1 MKTIFLLFIS
11 ILTVA
16 VLPAQPNFTAL
27 QLNPVYPG
35 QNSSVEFVY
44 NQSLSSLIRK
54 EPLKV
59 AVYLIGKEIK
69 AMEPILKHYGS
80 NYKGQVQTDSTTNA
94 IAFVF
99 YVGEEK
105 DVNAN
110 KGYVVPVYNNQKE
123 PVAGYYSAAANLWG
137 GGMSDYFLGIE
148 ANSGMA
154 LSVMEEGIAKDPQ
167 LKNDPEFLGNYFNF
181 LSRAKKKEAPKLIIS
196 ELKQLAAQP
205 NLSEKNYAL
214 IAQWCERF
222 KEKNKADSFRNLM
235 KAAYP
240 KGNWINVDA
249 TNALVLSLRTKKP
262 AEEKKIL
269 VEEFLKQN
277 NSDDQESIKEFLQ
290 QQVANAYVQ
299 EKNWKGLFE
308 YTKNLTAASRASM
321 FNNVSWNMAEEG
333 IENIQEAKRMSYEAT
348 SWAEN
353 EVKAP
358 AEKKPVMLTSQQW
371 EEQRKRN
378 FAMYAD
384 TYAFILYQNGEFK
397 EGLPYAKSAATYN
410 KFADAEYNERYAL
423 LAEKALP
430 ASEAQKLIE
439 GFVKSGKASA
449 KTKAALK
456 NIYVKEKGNDT
467 GYAAYLTS
475 LEEEAKIAR
484 RVEIAK
490 GMINEPAPAFT
501 LKDFEGNSVSLAS
514 LKGKVVVVDFWAT
527 WCGPCIASM
536 PGMKKAQ
543 DKYKGNANVKFL
555 FVDTWEKV
563 DNKLQNAKDFMTKKG
578 YDFHVLLDTEDNVV
592 ADFKVSGIPTKFIVD
607 GKGNI
612 RFKAVGFDGN
622 DDALVDELATMI
634 ELAGK

>member
-11 ILTVA
+11 ILAVA

-35 QNSSVEFVY
+35 QNSGVEFVY

-54 EPLKV
+54 EPIKV

-69 AMEPILKHYGS
+69 AMEPTLKHYGS
-80 NYKGQVQTDSTTNA
+80 NYKGSVQTDSTTNA

-99 YVGEEK
+99 YAGEEK

-110 KGYVVPVYNNQKE
+110 KGYVVPVYNNKKE
-123 PVAGYYSAAANLWG
+123 PVSGYYGAAANLWG

-148 ANSGMA
+148 ANAGVA
-154 LSVMEEGIAKDPQ
+154 LMVLEEGIAKDPQ
-167 LKNDPEFLGNYFNF
+167 LKYDPEFLGNSFNF
-181 LSRAKKKEAPKLIIS
+181 LSRAKKKEAKHLITK
-196 ELKQLAAQP
+196 ELQLFAAKP
-205 NLSEKNYAL
+205 NLSEIDYTL
-214 IAQWCERF
+214 IAQWYDRF
-222 KEKNKADSFRNLM
+222 KEKNVADSFRNIM
-235 KAAYP
+235 KTTYP
-240 KGNWINVDA
+240 KGNWVKADA
-249 TNALVLSLRTKKP
+249 TNALVLSLRAKKP
-262 AEEKKIL
+262 ADEKKAQ

-277 NSDDQESIKEFLQ
+277 SSDNQESIKEFLQ

-308 YTKNLTAASRASM
+308 YAKNLTAASRASM

-358 AEKKPVMLTSQQW
+358 TEKKPAMLTGLQW

-384 TYAFILYQNGEFK
+384 TYAFILYQNGTYK

-439 GFVKSGKASA
+439 GFVKSGKASV
-449 KTKAALK
+449 KTKDALK
-456 NIYVKEKGNDT
+456 NIYVKEKGSDT
-467 GYAAYLTS
+467 GYAAYLTN

-484 RVEIAK
+484 RAEIAK
-490 GMINEPAPAFT
+490 GMINEPAPAFA

-543 DKYKGNANVKFL
+543 DKYKGNPNVKFL

-592 ADFKVSGIPTKFIVD
+592 SDFKVSGIPTKFIVD
-607 GKGNI
+607 GNGNI

-622 DDALVDELATMI
+622 DDALVEELTTMI

>member
-11 ILTVA
+11 ILAVA

-35 QNSSVEFVY
+35 QNSGVEFVY

-54 EPLKV
+54 EPIKV

-69 AMEPILKHYGS
+69 AMEPTLKHYGS
-80 NYKGQVQTDSTTNA
+80 NYKGSVQTDSTTNA

-99 YVGEEK
+99 YAGEEK

-110 KGYVVPVYNNQKE
+110 KGYVVPVYNNKKE
-123 PVAGYYSAAANLWG
+123 PVSGYYGAAANLWG

-148 ANSGMA
+148 ANTGVA
-154 LSVMEEGIAKDPQ
+154 LMVLEEGIAKDPQ
-167 LKNDPEFLGNYFNF
+167 LKYDPEFLGNYFNF
-181 LSRAKKKEAPKLIIS
+181 LSRAKKKEAKHLITK
-196 ELKQLAAQP
+196 ELQLFAAKP
-205 NLSEKNYAL
+205 NLSEIDYTL
-214 IAQWCERF
+214 IAQWYDRF
-222 KEKNKADSFRNLM
+222 KEKNVADSFRNIM
-235 KAAYP
+235 KTTYP
-240 KGNWINVDA
+240 KGNWVKADA
-249 TNALVLSLRTKKP
+249 TNALVLSLRAKKP
-262 AEEKKIL
+262 ADEKKAQ

-277 NSDDQESIKEFLQ
+277 SSDNQESIKEFLQ

-308 YTKNLTAASRASM
+308 YAKNLTAASRASM

-358 AEKKPVMLTSQQW
+358 TEKKPAMLTGLQW

-384 TYAFILYQNGEFK
+384 TYAFILYQNETYK

-456 NIYVKEKGNDT
+456 NIYVKEKGSDT
-467 GYAAYLTS
+467 GYAAYLTN
-475 LEEEAKIAR
+475 LEEEAIIAR
-484 RVEIAK
+484 RAEIAK
-490 GMINEPAPAFT
+490 GMINEPAPAFA

-543 DKYKGNANVKFL
+543 DKYKGNPNVKFL

-592 ADFKVSGIPTKFIVD
+592 SDFKVSGIPTKFIVD

-622 DDALVDELATMI
+622 DDALVEELTTMI

>member
-1 MKTIFLLFIS
+1 
-11 ILTVA
+11 
-16 VLPAQPNFTAL
+16 
-27 QLNPVYPG
+27 
-35 QNSSVEFVY
+35 
-44 NQSLSSLIRK
+44 
-54 EPLKV
+54 
-59 AVYLIGKEIK
+59 
-69 AMEPILKHYGS
+69 
-80 NYKGQVQTDSTTNA
+80 
-94 IAFVF
+94 
-99 YVGEEK
+99 
-105 DVNAN
+105 
-110 KGYVVPVYNNQKE
+110 
-123 PVAGYYSAAANLWG
+123 
-137 GGMSDYFLGIE
+137 
-148 ANSGMA
+148 
-154 LSVMEEGIAKDPQ
+154 
-167 LKNDPEFLGNYFNF
+167 
-181 LSRAKKKEAPKLIIS
+181 
-196 ELKQLAAQP
+196 
-205 NLSEKNYAL
+205 
-214 IAQWCERF
+214 
-222 KEKNKADSFRNLM
+222 
-235 KAAYP
+235 
-240 KGNWINVDA
+240 
-249 TNALVLSLRTKKP
+249 VLSLRAKKP
-262 AEEKKIL
+262 ADEKKAQ

-277 NSDDQESIKEFLQ
+277 SSDNQESIKEFLQ

-308 YTKNLTAASRASM
+308 YAKNLTAASRASM

-358 AEKKPVMLTSQQW
+358 TEKKPAMLTGLQW

-384 TYAFILYQNGEFK
+384 TYAFILYQNETYK

-456 NIYVKEKGNDT
+456 NIYVKEKGSDT
-467 GYAAYLTS
+467 GYAAYLTN
-475 LEEEAKIAR
+475 LEEEAIIAR
-484 RVEIAK
+484 RAEIAK
-490 GMINEPAPAFT
+490 GMINEPAPAFA

-543 DKYKGNANVKFL
+543 DKYKGNPNVKFL

-592 ADFKVSGIPTKFIVD
+592 SDFKVSGIPTKFIVD

-622 DDALVDELATMI
+622 DDALVEELTTMI

>member
-11 ILTVA
+11 ILAVA

-35 QNSSVEFVY
+35 QNSGVEFVY

-54 EPLKV
+54 EPIKV

-69 AMEPILKHYGS
+69 AMEPTLKHYGS
-80 NYKGQVQTDSTTNA
+80 NYKGWVQTDSTTNA

-99 YVGEEK
+99 YAGEEK

-110 KGYVVPVYNNQKE
+110 KGYVVPVYNNKKE
-123 PVAGYYSAAANLWG
+123 PVSGYYGAAANLWG

-148 ANSGMA
+148 ANAGVA
-154 LSVMEEGIAKDPQ
+154 LMVLEEGIAKDPQ
-167 LKNDPEFLGNYFNF
+167 LKYDPEFLGNYFNF
-181 LSRAKKKEAPKLIIS
+181 LSRAKKKEAKHLITK
-196 ELKQLAAQP
+196 ELQLFAAKP
-205 NLSEKNYAL
+205 NLSEIDYTL
-214 IAQWCERF
+214 IAQWYDRF
-222 KEKNKADSFRNLM
+222 KEKNVADSFRNIM
-235 KAAYP
+235 KTTYP
-240 KGNWINVDA
+240 KGNWVKADA
-249 TNALVLSLRTKKP
+249 TNALVLSLRAKKP
-262 AEEKKIL
+262 ADEKKAQ

-277 NSDDQESIKEFLQ
+277 SSDNQESIKEFLQ

-308 YTKNLTAASRASM
+308 YAKNLTAASRASM

-358 AEKKPVMLTSQQW
+358 TEKKPAMLTGLQW

-384 TYAFILYQNGEFK
+384 TYAFILYQNETYK

-456 NIYVKEKGNDT
+456 NIYVKEKGSDT
-467 GYAAYLTS
+467 GYAAYLTN
-475 LEEEAKIAR
+475 LEEEAIIAR
-484 RVEIAK
+484 RAEIAK
-490 GMINEPAPAFT
+490 GMINEPAPAFA

-543 DKYKGNANVKFL
+543 DKYKGNPNVKFL

-592 ADFKVSGIPTKFIVD
+592 SDFKVSGIPTKFIVD
-607 GKGNI
+607 GNGNI

-622 DDALVDELATMI
+622 DDALVEELTTMI

>member
-11 ILTVA
+11 ILAVA

-35 QNSSVEFVY
+35 QNSGVEFVY

-54 EPLKV
+54 EPIKV

-69 AMEPILKHYGS
+69 AMEPTLKHYGS
-80 NYKGQVQTDSTTNA
+80 NYKGWVQTDSTTNA

-99 YVGEEK
+99 YAGEEK

-110 KGYVVPVYNNQKE
+110 KGYVVPVYNNKKE
-123 PVAGYYSAAANLWG
+123 PVSGYYGAAANLWG

-148 ANSGMA
+148 ANAGVA
-154 LSVMEEGIAKDPQ
+154 LMVLEEGIAKDPQ
-167 LKNDPEFLGNYFNF
+167 LKYDPEFLGNYFNF
-181 LSRAKKKEAPKLIIS
+181 LSRAKKKEAKHLITK
-196 ELKQLAAQP
+196 ELQLFAAKP
-205 NLSEKNYAL
+205 NLSEIDYTL
-214 IAQWCERF
+214 IAQWYDRF
-222 KEKNKADSFRNLM
+222 KEKNVADSFRNIM
-235 KAAYP
+235 KTTYP
-240 KGNWINVDA
+240 KGNWVKADA
-249 TNALVLSLRTKKP
+249 TNALVLSLRAKKP
-262 AEEKKIL
+262 ADEKKAQ

-277 NSDDQESIKEFLQ
+277 SSDNQESIKEFLQ

-308 YTKNLTAASRASM
+308 YAKNLTAASRASM

-358 AEKKPVMLTSQQW
+358 TEKKPAMLTGLQW

-384 TYAFILYQNGEFK
+384 TYAFILYQNGTYK

-456 NIYVKEKGNDT
+456 NIYVKEKGSDT
-467 GYAAYLTS
+467 GYAAYLTN
-475 LEEEAKIAR
+475 LEEEAIIAR
-484 RVEIAK
+484 RAEIAK
-490 GMINEPAPAFT
+490 GMINEPAPAFA

-543 DKYKGNANVKFL
+543 DKYKGNPNVKFL

-592 ADFKVSGIPTKFIVD
+592 SDFKVSGIPTKFIVD

-622 DDALVDELATMI
+622 DDALVEELTTMI

>member
-11 ILTVA
+11 ILAVA

-35 QNSSVEFVY
+35 QNSGVEFVY

-54 EPLKV
+54 EPIKV

-69 AMEPILKHYGS
+69 AMEPTLKHYGS
-80 NYKGQVQTDSTTNA
+80 NYKGWVQTDSTTNA

-99 YVGEEK
+99 YAGEEK

-110 KGYVVPVYNNQKE
+110 KGYVVPVYNNKKE
-123 PVAGYYSAAANLWG
+123 PVSGYYGAAANLWG

-148 ANSGMA
+148 ANTGVA
-154 LSVMEEGIAKDPQ
+154 LMVLEEGIAKDPQ
-167 LKNDPEFLGNYFNF
+167 LKYDPEFLGNYFNF
-181 LSRAKKKEAPKLIIS
+181 LSRAKKKEAKHLITK
-196 ELKQLAAQP
+196 ELQLFAAKP
-205 NLSEKNYAL
+205 NLSEIDYTL
-214 IAQWCERF
+214 IAQWYDRF
-222 KEKNKADSFRNLM
+222 KEKNVADSFRNIM
-235 KAAYP
+235 KTTYP
-240 KGNWINVDA
+240 KGNWVKADA
-249 TNALVLSLRTKKP
+249 TNALVLSLRAKKP
-262 AEEKKIL
+262 ADEKKAQ

-277 NSDDQESIKEFLQ
+277 SSDNQESIKEFLQ

-308 YTKNLTAASRASM
+308 YAKNLTAASRASM

-358 AEKKPVMLTSQQW
+358 TEKKPAMLTGLQW

-384 TYAFILYQNGEFK
+384 TYAFILYQNGTYK

-456 NIYVKEKGNDT
+456 NIYVKEKGSDT
-467 GYAAYLTS
+467 GYAAYLTN

-484 RVEIAK
+484 RAEIAK
-490 GMINEPAPAFT
+490 GMINEPAPAFA

-543 DKYKGNANVKFL
+543 DKYKGNPNVKFL

-592 ADFKVSGIPTKFIVD
+592 SDFKVSGIPTKFIVD

-622 DDALVDELATMI
+622 DDALVEELTTMI

>member
-11 ILTVA
+11 ILAVA

-35 QNSSVEFVY
+35 QNSGVEFVY

-54 EPLKV
+54 EPIKV

-69 AMEPILKHYGS
+69 AMEPTLKHYGS
-80 NYKGQVQTDSTTNA
+80 NYKGWVQTDSTTNA

-99 YVGEEK
+99 YAGEEK

-110 KGYVVPVYNNQKE
+110 KGYVVPVYNNKKE
-123 PVAGYYSAAANLWG
+123 PVSGYYGAAANLWG

-148 ANSGMA
+148 ANTGVA
-154 LSVMEEGIAKDPQ
+154 LMVLEEGIAKDPQ
-167 LKNDPEFLGNYFNF
+167 LKYDPEFLGNYFNF
-181 LSRAKKKEAPKLIIS
+181 LSRAKKKEAKHLITK
-196 ELKQLAAQP
+196 ELQLFAAKP
-205 NLSEKNYAL
+205 NLSEIDYTL
-214 IAQWCERF
+214 IAQWYDRF
-222 KEKNKADSFRNLM
+222 KEKNVADSFRNIM
-235 KAAYP
+235 KTTYP
-240 KGNWINVDA
+240 KGNWVKADA
-249 TNALVLSLRTKKP
+249 TNALVLSLRAKKP
-262 AEEKKIL
+262 ADEKKAQ

-277 NSDDQESIKEFLQ
+277 SSDNQESIKEFLQ

-308 YTKNLTAASRASM
+308 YAKNLTAASRASM

-358 AEKKPVMLTSQQW
+358 TEKKPAMLTGLQW

-384 TYAFILYQNGEFK
+384 TYAFILYQNETYK

-456 NIYVKEKGNDT
+456 NIYVKEKGSDT
-467 GYAAYLTS
+467 GYAAYLTN

-484 RVEIAK
+484 RAEIAK
-490 GMINEPAPAFT
+490 GMINEPAPAFA

-543 DKYKGNANVKFL
+543 DKYKGNPNVKFL

-592 ADFKVSGIPTKFIVD
+592 SDFKVSGIPTKFIVD

-622 DDALVDELATMI
+622 DDALVEELTTMI

>member
-11 ILTVA
+11 ILAVA

-35 QNSSVEFVY
+35 QNSGVEFVY

-54 EPLKV
+54 EPIKV

-69 AMEPILKHYGS
+69 AMEPTLKHYGS
-80 NYKGQVQTDSTTNA
+80 NYKGWVQTDSTTNA

-99 YVGEEK
+99 YAGEEK

-110 KGYVVPVYNNQKE
+110 KGYVVPVYNNKKE
-123 PVAGYYSAAANLWG
+123 PVRGYYGAAANLWG

-148 ANSGMA
+148 ANTGVA
-154 LSVMEEGIAKDPQ
+154 LMVLEEGIAKDPQ
-167 LKNDPEFLGNYFNF
+167 LKYDPEFLGNYFNF
-181 LSRAKKKEAPKLIIS
+181 LSRAKKKEAKHLITK
-196 ELKQLAAQP
+196 ELQLFAAKP
-205 NLSEKNYAL
+205 NLSEIDYTL
-214 IAQWCERF
+214 IAQWYDRF
-222 KEKNKADSFRNLM
+222 KEKNVADSFRNIM
-235 KAAYP
+235 KTTYP
-240 KGNWINVDA
+240 KGNWVKADA
-249 TNALVLSLRTKKP
+249 TNALVLSLRAKKP
-262 AEEKKIL
+262 ADEKKAQ

-277 NSDDQESIKEFLQ
+277 SSDNQESIKEFLQ

-308 YTKNLTAASRASM
+308 YAKNLTAASRASM

-358 AEKKPVMLTSQQW
+358 TEKKPAMLTGLQW

-384 TYAFILYQNGEFK
+384 TYAFILYQNGTYK

-456 NIYVKEKGNDT
+456 NIYVKEKGSDT
-467 GYAAYLTS
+467 GYAAYLTN
-475 LEEEAKIAR
+475 LEEEAIIAR
-484 RVEIAK
+484 RAEIAK
-490 GMINEPAPAFT
+490 GMINEPAPAFA

-543 DKYKGNANVKFL
+543 DKYKGNPNVKFL

-592 ADFKVSGIPTKFIVD
+592 SDFKVSGIPTKFIVD

-622 DDALVDELATMI
+622 DDALVEELTTMI

>member
-11 ILTVA
+11 ILAVA

-35 QNSSVEFVY
+35 QNSGVEFVY

-54 EPLKV
+54 EPIKV

-69 AMEPILKHYGS
+69 AMEPTLKHYGS
-80 NYKGQVQTDSTTNA
+80 NYKGSVQTDSTTNA

-99 YVGEEK
+99 YAGEEK

-110 KGYVVPVYNNQKE
+110 KGYVVPVYNNKKE
-123 PVAGYYSAAANLWG
+123 PVRGYYGAAANLWG

-148 ANSGMA
+148 ANTGVA
-154 LSVMEEGIAKDPQ
+154 LMVLEEGIAKDPQ
-167 LKNDPEFLGNYFNF
+167 LKYDPEFLGNYFNF
-181 LSRAKKKEAPKLIIS
+181 LSRAKKKEAKHLITK
-196 ELKQLAAQP
+196 ELQLFAAKP
-205 NLSEKNYAL
+205 NLSEIDYTL
-214 IAQWCERF
+214 IAQWYDRF
-222 KEKNKADSFRNLM
+222 KEKNVADSFRNIM
-235 KAAYP
+235 KTTYP
-240 KGNWINVDA
+240 KGNWVKADA
-249 TNALVLSLRTKKP
+249 TNALVLSLRAKKP
-262 AEEKKIL
+262 ADEKKAQ

-277 NSDDQESIKEFLQ
+277 SSDNQESIKEFLQ

-308 YTKNLTAASRASM
+308 YAKNLTAASRASM

-358 AEKKPVMLTSQQW
+358 TEKKPAMLTGLQW

-384 TYAFILYQNGEFK
+384 TYAFILYQNGTYK

-439 GFVKSGKASA
+439 GFVKSGKASV
-449 KTKAALK
+449 KTKDALK
-456 NIYVKEKGNDT
+456 NIYVKEKGSDT
-467 GYAAYLTS
+467 GYAAYLTN

-484 RVEIAK
+484 RAEIAK
-490 GMINEPAPAFT
+490 GMINEPAPAFA

-543 DKYKGNANVKFL
+543 DKYKGNPNVKFL

-592 ADFKVSGIPTKFIVD
+592 SDFKVSGIPTKFIVD
-607 GKGNI
+607 GNGNI

-622 DDALVDELATMI
+622 DDALVEELTTMI

>member
-11 ILTVA
+11 ILAVA

-35 QNSSVEFVY
+35 QNSGVEFVY

-54 EPLKV
+54 EPIKV

-69 AMEPILKHYGS
+69 AMEPTLKHYGS
-80 NYKGQVQTDSTTNA
+80 NYKGWVQTDSTTNA

-99 YVGEEK
+99 YAGEEK

-110 KGYVVPVYNNQKE
+110 KGYVVPVYNNKKE
-123 PVAGYYSAAANLWG
+123 PVSGYYGAAANLWG

-148 ANSGMA
+148 ANTGVA
-154 LSVMEEGIAKDPQ
+154 LMVLEEGIAKDPQ
-167 LKNDPEFLGNYFNF
+167 LKYDPEFLGNYFNF
-181 LSRAKKKEAPKLIIS
+181 LSRAKKKEAKHLITK
-196 ELKQLAAQP
+196 ELQLFAAKP
-205 NLSEKNYAL
+205 NLSEIDYTL
-214 IAQWCERF
+214 IAQWYDRF
-222 KEKNKADSFRNLM
+222 KEKNVADSFRNIM
-235 KAAYP
+235 KTTYP
-240 KGNWINVDA
+240 KGNWVKADA
-249 TNALVLSLRTKKP
+249 TNALVLSLRAKKP
-262 AEEKKIL
+262 ADEKKAQ

-277 NSDDQESIKEFLQ
+277 SSDNQESIKEFLQ

-308 YTKNLTAASRASM
+308 YAKNLTAASRASM

-358 AEKKPVMLTSQQW
+358 TEKKPAMLTGLQW

-384 TYAFILYQNGEFK
+384 TYAFILYQNGTYK

-456 NIYVKEKGNDT
+456 NIYVKEKGSDT
-467 GYAAYLTS
+467 GYAAYLTN

-484 RVEIAK
+484 RAEIAK
-490 GMINEPAPAFT
+490 GMINEPAPAFA

-543 DKYKGNANVKFL
+543 DKYKGNPNVKFL

-592 ADFKVSGIPTKFIVD
+592 SDFKVSGIPTKFIVD
-607 GKGNI
+607 GNGNI

-622 DDALVDELATMI
+622 DDALVEELTTMI

>member
-1 MKTIFLLFIS
+1 METIFLLFIS
-11 ILTVA
+11 ILAVA

-35 QNSSVEFVY
+35 QNSGVEFVY

-54 EPLKV
+54 EPIKV

-69 AMEPILKHYGS
+69 AMEPTLKHYGS
-80 NYKGQVQTDSTTNA
+80 NYKGSVQTDSTTNA

-99 YVGEEK
+99 YAGEEK

-110 KGYVVPVYNNQKE
+110 KGYVVPVYNNKKE
-123 PVAGYYSAAANLWG
+123 PVRGYYGAAANLWG

-148 ANSGMA
+148 ANTGVA
-154 LSVMEEGIAKDPQ
+154 LMVLEEGIAKDPQ
-167 LKNDPEFLGNYFNF
+167 LKYDPEFLGNYFNF
-181 LSRAKKKEAPKLIIS
+181 LSRAKKKEAKHLITK
-196 ELKQLAAQP
+196 ELQLFAAKP
-205 NLSEKNYAL
+205 NLSEIDYTL
-214 IAQWCERF
+214 IAQWYDRF
-222 KEKNKADSFRNLM
+222 KEKNVADSFRNIM
-235 KAAYP
+235 KTTYP
-240 KGNWINVDA
+240 KGNWVKADA
-249 TNALVLSLRTKKP
+249 TNALVLSLRAKKP
-262 AEEKKIL
+262 ADEKKAQ

-277 NSDDQESIKEFLQ
+277 SSDNQESIKEFLQ

-308 YTKNLTAASRASM
+308 YAKNLTAASRASM

-358 AEKKPVMLTSQQW
+358 TEKKPAMLTGLQW

-384 TYAFILYQNGEFK
+384 TYAFILYQNETYK

-456 NIYVKEKGNDT
+456 NIYVKEKGSDT
-467 GYAAYLTS
+467 GYAAYLTN

-484 RVEIAK
+484 RAEIAK
-490 GMINEPAPAFT
+490 GMINEPAPAFA

-543 DKYKGNANVKFL
+543 DKYKGNPNVKFL

-592 ADFKVSGIPTKFIVD
+592 SDFKVSGIPTKFIVD

-622 DDALVDELATMI
+622 DDALVEELTTMI

>member
-11 ILTVA
+11 ILAVA

-35 QNSSVEFVY
+35 QNSGVEFVY

-54 EPLKV
+54 EPIKV

-69 AMEPILKHYGS
+69 AMEPTLKHYGS
-80 NYKGQVQTDSTTNA
+80 NYKGSVQTDSTTNA

-99 YVGEEK
+99 YAGEEK

-110 KGYVVPVYNNQKE
+110 KGYVVPVYNNKKE
-123 PVAGYYSAAANLWG
+123 PVRGYYGAAANLWG

-148 ANSGMA
+148 ANTGVA
-154 LSVMEEGIAKDPQ
+154 LMVLEEGIAKDPQ
-167 LKNDPEFLGNYFNF
+167 LKYDPEFLGNYFNF
-181 LSRAKKKEAPKLIIS
+181 LSRAKKKEAKHLITK
-196 ELKQLAAQP
+196 ELQLFAAKP
-205 NLSEKNYAL
+205 NLSEIDYTL
-214 IAQWCERF
+214 IAQWYDRF
-222 KEKNKADSFRNLM
+222 KEKNVADSFRNIM
-235 KAAYP
+235 KTTYP
-240 KGNWINVDA
+240 KGNWVKADA
-249 TNALVLSLRTKKP
+249 TNALVLSLRAKKP
-262 AEEKKIL
+262 ADEKKAQ

-277 NSDDQESIKEFLQ
+277 SSDNQESIKEFLQ

-308 YTKNLTAASRASM
+308 YAKNLTAASRASM

-358 AEKKPVMLTSQQW
+358 TEKKPAMLTGLQW

-384 TYAFILYQNGEFK
+384 TYAFILYQNETYK

-456 NIYVKEKGNDT
+456 NIYVKEKGSDT
-467 GYAAYLTS
+467 GYAAYLTN
-475 LEEEAKIAR
+475 LEEEAIIAR
-484 RVEIAK
+484 RAEIAK
-490 GMINEPAPAFT
+490 GMINEPAPAFA

-543 DKYKGNANVKFL
+543 DKYKGNPNVKFL

-592 ADFKVSGIPTKFIVD
+592 SDFKVSGIPTKFIVD

-622 DDALVDELATMI
+622 DDALVEELTTMI

>member
-11 ILTVA
+11 ILAVA

-35 QNSSVEFVY
+35 QNSGVEFVY

-54 EPLKV
+54 EPIKV

-69 AMEPILKHYGS
+69 AMEPTLKHYGS
-80 NYKGQVQTDSTTNA
+80 NYKGSVQTDSTTNA

-110 KGYVVPVYNNQKE
+110 KGYVVPVYNNKKE
-123 PVAGYYSAAANLWG
+123 PVRGYYGAAANLWG

-148 ANSGMA
+148 ANTGVA
-154 LSVMEEGIAKDPQ
+154 LMVLEEGIAKDPQ
-167 LKNDPEFLGNYFNF
+167 LKYDPEFLGNYFNF
-181 LSRAKKKEAPKLIIS
+181 LSRAKKKEAKHLITK
-196 ELKQLAAQP
+196 ELQLFAAKP
-205 NLSEKNYAL
+205 NLSEIDYTL
-214 IAQWCERF
+214 IAQWYDRF
-222 KEKNKADSFRNLM
+222 KEKNVADSFRNIM
-235 KAAYP
+235 KTTYP
-240 KGNWINVDA
+240 KGNWVKADA
-249 TNALVLSLRTKKP
+249 TNALVLSLRAKKP
-262 AEEKKIL
+262 ADEKKAQ

-277 NSDDQESIKEFLQ
+277 SSDNQESIKEFLQ

-308 YTKNLTAASRASM
+308 YAKNLTAASRASM

-358 AEKKPVMLTSQQW
+358 TEKKPAMLTGLQW

-384 TYAFILYQNGEFK
+384 TYAFILYQNGTYK

-456 NIYVKEKGNDT
+456 NIYVKEKGSDT
-467 GYAAYLTS
+467 GYAAYLTN

-484 RVEIAK
+484 RAEIAK
-490 GMINEPAPAFT
+490 GMINEPAPAFA

-543 DKYKGNANVKFL
+543 DKYKGNPNVKFL

-592 ADFKVSGIPTKFIVD
+592 SDFKVSGIPTKFIVD

-622 DDALVDELATMI
+622 DDALVEELTTMI

>member
-11 ILTVA
+11 ILAVA

-35 QNSSVEFVY
+35 QNSGVEFVY

-54 EPLKV
+54 EPIKV

-69 AMEPILKHYGS
+69 AMEPTLKHYGS
-80 NYKGQVQTDSTTNA
+80 NYKGWVQTDSTTNA

-99 YVGEEK
+99 YAGEEK

-110 KGYVVPVYNNQKE
+110 KGYVVPVYNNKKE
-123 PVAGYYSAAANLWG
+123 PVSGYYGAAANLWG

-148 ANSGMA
+148 ANTGVA
-154 LSVMEEGIAKDPQ
+154 LMVLEEGIAKDPQ
-167 LKNDPEFLGNYFNF
+167 LKYDPEFLGNYFNF
-181 LSRAKKKEAPKLIIS
+181 LSRAKKKEAKHLITK
-196 ELKQLAAQP
+196 ELQLFAAKP
-205 NLSEKNYAL
+205 NLSEIDYTL
-214 IAQWCERF
+214 IAQWYDRF
-222 KEKNKADSFRNLM
+222 KEKNVADSFRNIM
-235 KAAYP
+235 KTTYP
-240 KGNWINVDA
+240 KGNWVKADA
-249 TNALVLSLRTKKP
+249 TNALVLSLRAKKP
-262 AEEKKIL
+262 ADEKKAQ

-277 NSDDQESIKEFLQ
+277 SSDNQESIKEFLQ

-308 YTKNLTAASRASM
+308 YAKNLTAASRASM

-358 AEKKPVMLTSQQW
+358 TEKKPAMLTGLQW

-384 TYAFILYQNGEFK
+384 TYAFILYQNGTYK

-456 NIYVKEKGNDT
+456 NIYVKEKGSDT
-467 GYAAYLTS
+467 GYAAYLTN
-475 LEEEAKIAR
+475 LEEEAIIAR
-484 RVEIAK
+484 RAEIAK
-490 GMINEPAPAFT
+490 GMINEPAPAFA

-543 DKYKGNANVKFL
+543 DKYKGNPNVKFL

-592 ADFKVSGIPTKFIVD
+592 SDFKVSGIPTKFIVD
-607 GKGNI
+607 GNGNI

-622 DDALVDELATMI
+622 DDALVEELTTMI

>member
-11 ILTVA
+11 ILAVA

-35 QNSSVEFVY
+35 QNSGVEFVY

-54 EPLKV
+54 EPIKV

-69 AMEPILKHYGS
+69 AMEPTLKHYGS
-80 NYKGQVQTDSTTNA
+80 NYKGWVQTDSTTNA

-99 YVGEEK
+99 YAGEEK

-110 KGYVVPVYNNQKE
+110 KGYVVPVYNNKKE
-123 PVAGYYSAAANLWG
+123 PVSGYYGAAANLWG

-148 ANSGMA
+148 ANTGVA
-154 LSVMEEGIAKDPQ
+154 LMVLEEGIAKDPQ
-167 LKNDPEFLGNYFNF
+167 LKYDPEFLGNYFNF
-181 LSRAKKKEAPKLIIS
+181 LSRAKKKEAKHLITK
-196 ELKQLAAQP
+196 ELQLFAAKP
-205 NLSEKNYAL
+205 NLSEIDYTL
-214 IAQWCERF
+214 IAQWYDRF
-222 KEKNKADSFRNLM
+222 KEKNVADSFRNIM
-235 KAAYP
+235 KTTYP
-240 KGNWINVDA
+240 KGNWVKADA
-249 TNALVLSLRTKKP
+249 TNALVLSLRAKKP
-262 AEEKKIL
+262 ADEKKAQ

-277 NSDDQESIKEFLQ
+277 SSDNQESIKEFLQ

-308 YTKNLTAASRASM
+308 YAKNLTAASRASM

-358 AEKKPVMLTSQQW
+358 TEKKPAMLTGLQW

-384 TYAFILYQNGEFK
+384 TYAFILYQNGTYK

-439 GFVKSGKASA
+439 GFVKSGKASV
-449 KTKAALK
+449 KTKDALK
-456 NIYVKEKGNDT
+456 NIYVKEKGSDT
-467 GYAAYLTS
+467 GYAAYLTN

-484 RVEIAK
+484 RAEIAK
-490 GMINEPAPAFT
+490 GMINEPAPAFA

-543 DKYKGNANVKFL
+543 DKYKGNPNVKFL

-592 ADFKVSGIPTKFIVD
+592 SDFKVSGIPTKFIVD

-622 DDALVDELATMI
+622 DDALVEELTTMI

>member
-11 ILTVA
+11 ILAVA

-35 QNSSVEFVY
+35 QNSGVEFVY

-54 EPLKV
+54 EPIKV

-69 AMEPILKHYGS
+69 AMEPTLKHYGS
-80 NYKGQVQTDSTTNA
+80 NYKGSVQTDSTTNA

-99 YVGEEK
+99 YAGEEK

-110 KGYVVPVYNNQKE
+110 KGYVVPVYNNKKE
-123 PVAGYYSAAANLWG
+123 PVSGYYGAAANLWG

-148 ANSGMA
+148 ANAGVA
-154 LSVMEEGIAKDPQ
+154 LMVLEEGIAKDPQ
-167 LKNDPEFLGNYFNF
+167 LKYDPEFLGNYFNF
-181 LSRAKKKEAPKLIIS
+181 LSRAKKKEAKHLITK
-196 ELKQLAAQP
+196 ELQLFAAKP
-205 NLSEKNYAL
+205 NLSEIDYTL
-214 IAQWCERF
+214 IAQWYDRF
-222 KEKNKADSFRNLM
+222 KEKNVADSFRNIM
-235 KAAYP
+235 KTTYP
-240 KGNWINVDA
+240 KGNWVKADA
-249 TNALVLSLRTKKP
+249 TNALVLSLRAKKP
-262 AEEKKIL
+262 ADEKKAQ

-277 NSDDQESIKEFLQ
+277 SSDNQESIKEFLQ

-308 YTKNLTAASRASM
+308 YAKNLTAASRASM

-358 AEKKPVMLTSQQW
+358 TEKKPAMLTGLQW

-384 TYAFILYQNGEFK
+384 TYAFILYQNGTYK

-456 NIYVKEKGNDT
+456 NIYVKEKGSDT
-467 GYAAYLTS
+467 GYAAYLTN
-475 LEEEAKIAR
+475 LEEEAIIAR
-484 RVEIAK
+484 RAEIAK
-490 GMINEPAPAFT
+490 GMINEPAPAFA

-543 DKYKGNANVKFL
+543 DKYKGNPNVKFL

-592 ADFKVSGIPTKFIVD
+592 SDFKVSGIPTKFIVD

-622 DDALVDELATMI
+622 DDALVEELTTMI

>member
-11 ILTVA
+11 ILAVA

-35 QNSSVEFVY
+35 QNSGVEFVY

-54 EPLKV
+54 EPIKV

-69 AMEPILKHYGS
+69 AMEPTLKHYGS
-80 NYKGQVQTDSTTNA
+80 NYKGWVQTDSTTNA

-99 YVGEEK
+99 YAGEEK

-110 KGYVVPVYNNQKE
+110 KGYVVPVYNKKE
-123 PVAGYYSAAANLWG
+123 PVSGYYGAAANLWG

-148 ANSGMA
+148 ANTGVA
-154 LSVMEEGIAKDPQ
+154 LMVLEEGIAKDPQ
-167 LKNDPEFLGNYFNF
+167 LKYDPEFLGNYFNF
-181 LSRAKKKEAPKLIIS
+181 LSRAKKKEAKHLITK
-196 ELKQLAAQP
+196 ELQLFAAKP
-205 NLSEKNYAL
+205 NLSEIDYTL
-214 IAQWCERF
+214 IAQWYDRF
-222 KEKNKADSFRNLM
+222 KEKNVADSFRNIM
-235 KAAYP
+235 KTTYP
-240 KGNWINVDA
+240 KGNWVKADA
-249 TNALVLSLRTKKP
+249 TNALVLSLRAKKP
-262 AEEKKIL
+262 ADEKKAQ

-277 NSDDQESIKEFLQ
+277 SSDNQESIKEFLQ

-308 YTKNLTAASRASM
+308 YAKNLTAASRASM
-321 FNNVSWNMAEEG
+321 FNNVSWNMVEEG

-358 AEKKPVMLTSQQW
+358 TEKKPAMLTGLQW

-384 TYAFILYQNGEFK
+384 TYAFILYQNETYK

-410 KFADAEYNERYAL
+410 KFPDAEYNERYAL

-456 NIYVKEKGNDT
+456 NIYVKEKGSDT
-467 GYAAYLTS
+467 GYAAYLTN
-475 LEEEAKIAR
+475 LEEEAIIAR
-484 RVEIAK
+484 RAEIAK
-490 GMINEPAPAFT
+490 GMINEPAPAFA

-543 DKYKGNANVKFL
+543 DKYKGNPNVKFL

-592 ADFKVSGIPTKFIVD
+592 SDFKVSGIPTKFIVD

-622 DDALVDELATMI
+622 DDALVEELTTMI

>member
-11 ILTVA
+11 ILAVA

-35 QNSSVEFVY
+35 QNSGVEFVY

-54 EPLKV
+54 EPIKV

-69 AMEPILKHYGS
+69 AMEPTLKHYGS
-80 NYKGQVQTDSTTNA
+80 NYKGWVQTDSTTNA

-99 YVGEEK
+99 YAGEEK

-110 KGYVVPVYNNQKE
+110 KGYVVPVYNNKKE
-123 PVAGYYSAAANLWG
+123 PVSGYYGAAANLWG

-148 ANSGMA
+148 ANTGVA
-154 LSVMEEGIAKDPQ
+154 LMVLEEGIAKDPQ
-167 LKNDPEFLGNYFNF
+167 LKYDPEFLGNYFNF
-181 LSRAKKKEAPKLIIS
+181 LSRAKKKEAKHLITK
-196 ELKQLAAQP
+196 ELQLFAAKP
-205 NLSEKNYAL
+205 NLSEIDYTL
-214 IAQWCERF
+214 IAQWYDRF
-222 KEKNKADSFRNLM
+222 KEKNVADSFRNIM
-235 KAAYP
+235 KTTYP
-240 KGNWINVDA
+240 KGNWVKADA
-249 TNALVLSLRTKKP
+249 TNALVLSLRAKKP
-262 AEEKKIL
+262 ADEKKAQ

-277 NSDDQESIKEFLQ
+277 SSDNQESIKEFLQ

-308 YTKNLTAASRASM
+308 YAKNLTAASRASM

-358 AEKKPVMLTSQQW
+358 TEKKPAMLTGLQW

-384 TYAFILYQNGEFK
+384 TYAFILYQNETYK

-439 GFVKSGKASA
+439 GFVKSGKASV

-456 NIYVKEKGNDT
+456 NIYVKEKGSDT
-467 GYAAYLTS
+467 GYAAYLTN
-475 LEEEAKIAR
+475 LEEEAIIAR
-484 RVEIAK
+484 RAEIAK
-490 GMINEPAPAFT
+490 GMINEPAPAFA

-543 DKYKGNANVKFL
+543 DKYKGNPNVKFL

-592 ADFKVSGIPTKFIVD
+592 SDFKVSGIPTKFIVD
-607 GKGNI
+607 GNGNI

-622 DDALVDELATMI
+622 DDALVEELTTMI